1 MKKRSSIIFSI
12 LVAFIAMI
20 LLSCSSVTNNL
31 VEIDNI
37 IYHECDG
44 YYVAVDPLKKNEDL
58 YDAIIPEKINGK
70 YVKEISDNAFD
81 DCHYLVNVSIPSGV
95 TIIGR
100 SAFGW
105 TNLEEIII
113 PSSVE
118 NADSGLFSG
127 CNKLEKIIVDEN
139 NRKYDSRNNC
149 NAIIETETNILV
161 SGCINTIIPN
171 TVTSI
176 GNYAFG
182 YSDLEKIIIPA
193 NITSIGKYAFYGCD
207 ELEDVNYLGTL
218 EQWNS
223 FNLEEGNDN
232 LISATCYIYSETQQ
246 TDITGLY
253 WHYVDGVPT
262 KW

>member
-1 MKKRSSIIFSI
+1 MWWLLCCWWSI
-12 LVAFIAMI
+12 
-20 LLSCSSVTNNL
+20 
-31 VEIDNI
+31 E
-37 IYHECDG
+37 
-44 YYVAVDPLKKNEDL
+44 KNEDL
-58 YDAIIPEKINGK
+58 YDAIITEKINGK

-81 DCHYLVNVSIPSGV
+81 DCHYLVNVS
-95 TIIGR
+95 
-100 SAFGW
+100 
-105 TNLEEIII
+105 I

>member
-44 YYVAVDPLKKNEDL
+44 YYVADGSLKKNEDL

-95 TIIGR
+95 ITIGEWAFASCWRLNNITIPSGVTTIGR

-118 NADSGLFSG
+118 NDDSGLF
-127 CNKLEKIIVDEN
+127 
-139 NRKYDSRNNC
+139 
-149 NAIIETETNILV
+149 

-176 GNYAFG
+176 VNYAFE

-193 NITSIGKYAFYGCD
+193 NITSIGKYAFYSCD
-207 ELEDVNYLGTL
+207 ELEDVYYLGTL

-223 FNLEEGNDN
+223 FNLEEGNDD
-232 LISATCYIYSETQQ
+232 LISATCYIYSETQP

-253 WHYVDGVPT
+253 WHYADGVPT

>member
-12 LVAFIAMI
+12 LVVFIAMI

-44 YYVAVDPLKKNEDL
+44 YYVADGPLKKNEDL

-81 DCHYLVNVSIPSGV
+81 DCHYLVNVS
-95 TIIGR
+95 
-100 SAFGW
+100 
-105 TNLEEIII
+105 I

-161 SGCINTIIPN
+161 SDCINTIIPN

-193 NITSIGKYAFYGCD
+193 NITSTGKYAFYGCD

-253 WHYVDGVPT
+253 CHYVDGVPT

>member
-12 LVAFIAMI
+12 LVVFIAMI

-44 YYVAVDPLKKNEDL
+44 YYVADGPLKKNEDL

-81 DCHYLVNVSIPSGV
+81 DCHYLVNVS
-95 TIIGR
+95 
-100 SAFGW
+100 
-105 TNLEEIII
+105 I

-193 NITSIGKYAFYGCD
+193 NITSTGKYAFYGCD

-253 WHYVDGVPT
+253 CHYVDGVPT

>member
-44 YYVAVDPLKKNEDL
+44 YYVADDPLKKNEDL

-113 PSSVE
+113 P
-118 NADSGLFSG
+118 
-127 CNKLEKIIVDEN
+127 
-139 NRKYDSRNNC
+139 
-149 NAIIETETNILV
+149 
-161 SGCINTIIPN
+161 
-171 TVTSI
+171 
-176 GNYAFG
+176 
-182 YSDLEKIIIPA
+182 
-193 NITSIGKYAFYGCD
+193 
-207 ELEDVNYLGTL
+207 
-218 EQWNS
+218 
-223 FNLEEGNDN
+223 
-232 LISATCYIYSETQQ
+232 
-246 TDITGLY
+246 
-253 WHYVDGVPT
+253 
-262 KW
+262 

>member
-12 LVAFIAMI
+12 LVVFIAMI

-44 YYVAVDPLKKNEDL
+44 YYVADGPLKKNEDL
-58 YDAIIPEKINGK
+58 YDAIIPKKINGK

-81 DCHYLVNVSIPSGV
+81 DCHYLVNVS
-95 TIIGR
+95 
-100 SAFGW
+100 
-105 TNLEEIII
+105 I

-193 NITSIGKYAFYGCD
+193 NITSTGKYAFYGCD

-253 WHYVDGVPT
+253 CHYVDGVPT